1 MQWFEAKQSKLPFVR
16 KLRSELKHTVRV
28 VIAGGYTT
36 LLGLN
41 SDHHRGPWLTEQ
53 VKHYKVGRITE
64 IDPPP
69 EGNIKRMPCGV
80 EIQRPPQSTSSR
92 PYSVHRARCKSC
104 RAATG
109 NGQTP
114 PPSASVTAS
123 VTEESV
129 RARKTRE
136 LDEEAA
142 RAEVINMA
150 APVEAVAT
158 TLDTLVADLDRAFAT
173 AMKIAEDADAALEA
187 VKTVASLEKRLATV
201 RFVEDGGASHWL
213 SAYVGRRDA
222 PKAFTDRLLA
232 DSVAGITSRWEIE
245 TEVRE
250 EKGYSNTYVLA
261 ARSLAED
268 SAPAPAPAPSSNA
281 PGVTAES
288 LRIVRSVGVKT
299 AGEILAS
306 RAAGMTLADIVYELR
321 VLTDAAASLV
331 LNEPIEPIEPDG
343 DGPEPKSKEPEPAP
357 ETAGLFDE
365 ESF

>member
-1 MQWFEAKQSKLPFVR
+1 MSNVLVGIVDQVEEKTGRGGATWLLKL
-16 KLRSELKHTVRV
+16 
-28 VIAGGYTT
+28 
-36 LLGLN
+36 
-41 SDHHRGPWLTEQ
+41 
-53 VKHYKVGRITE
+53 
-64 IDPPP
+64 
-69 EGNIKRMPCGV
+69 
-80 EIQRPPQSTSSR
+80 
-92 PYSVHRARCKSC
+92 
-104 RAATG
+104 
-109 NGQTP
+109 
-114 PPSASVTAS
+114 
-123 VTEESV
+123 
-129 RARKTRE
+129 
-136 LDEEAA
+136 
-142 RAEVINMA
+142 
-150 APVEAVAT
+150 
-158 TLDTLVADLDRAFAT
+158 
-173 AMKIAEDADAALEA
+173 
-187 VKTVASLEKRLATV
+187 

-222 PKAFTDRLLA
+222 PTAFTDRLLA
-232 DSVAGITSRWEIE
+232 DKAHGITSRWEIE

-268 SAPAPAPAPSSNA
+268 SAPAPAPSSNT

-343 DGPEPKSKEPEPAP
+343 DGPEPEGKEPEPAPAP
-357 ETAGLFDE
+357 ETAGLFNE

>member
-1 MQWFEAKQSKLPFVR
+1 MSNTLRGIVDQVEEKTGRGGATWLL
-16 KLRSELKHTVRV
+16 KLRF
-28 VIAGGYTT
+28 
-36 LLGLN
+36 
-41 SDHHRGPWLTEQ
+41 
-53 VKHYKVGRITE
+53 
-64 IDPPP
+64 
-69 EGNIKRMPCGV
+69 V
-80 EIQRPPQSTSSR
+80 E
-92 PYSVHRARCKSC
+92 
-104 RAATG
+104 
-109 NGQTP
+109 
-114 PPSASVTAS
+114 
-123 VTEESV
+123 
-129 RARKTRE
+129 
-136 LDEEAA
+136 
-142 RAEVINMA
+142 
-150 APVEAVAT
+150 
-158 TLDTLVADLDRAFAT
+158 
-173 AMKIAEDADAALEA
+173 
-187 VKTVASLEKRLATV
+187 
-201 RFVEDGGASHWL
+201 EDGGASHWL

-245 TEVRE
+245 TEERE

-268 SAPAPAPAPSSNA
+268 SAPAPAPSSNA

-288 LRIVRSVGVKT
+288 LRIVRAVGVKT

-343 DGPEPKSKEPEPAP
+343 DGPEPKSKEPAP